1 MFNPSDQGRSF
12 TYHTFFH
19 LENARGRYGCM
30 KHSLCPNNSSMKDD
44 SNDTK
49 NETEKRILS
58 FFLIG
63 QSFLKIFAGAG
74 AKLAGRRL
82 ALKEL
87 MTRWQRVR
95 VLLGHLC

>member
-1 MFNPSDQGRSF
+1 
-12 TYHTFFH
+12 
-19 LENARGRYGCM
+19 
-30 KHSLCPNNSSMKDD
+30 MKDD

-49 NETEKRILS
+49 NETEKRILL

-87 MTRWQRVR
+87 K
-95 VLLGHLC
+95 VLSFVAPL

>member
-1 MFNPSDQGRSF
+1 
-12 TYHTFFH
+12 
-19 LENARGRYGCM
+19 
-30 KHSLCPNNSSMKDD
+30 MKDD

-74 AKLAGRRL
+74 AKLAGRWL

-87 MTRWQRVR
+87 MAFQEDIDEPPKKIWYP
-95 VLLGHLC
+95 

>member
-1 MFNPSDQGRSF
+1 
-12 TYHTFFH
+12 
-19 LENARGRYGCM
+19 
-30 KHSLCPNNSSMKDD
+30 MKDD

-49 NETEKRILS
+49 NETEKRILL

-82 ALKEL
+82 SRNEL
-87 MTRWQRVR
+87 RTEIIKLILSWEFRSFNFVYGNLFIYFSGQFCSTENRMTVSKIRVPT
-95 VLLGHLC
+95 

>member
-1 MFNPSDQGRSF
+1 
-12 TYHTFFH
+12 
-19 LENARGRYGCM
+19 
-30 KHSLCPNNSSMKDD
+30 MKDD

-87 MTRWQRVR
+87 TGPFHSLVHFKANG
-95 VLLGHLC
+95 LY

>member
-1 MFNPSDQGRSF
+1 
-12 TYHTFFH
+12 
-19 LENARGRYGCM
+19 
-30 KHSLCPNNSSMKDD
+30 MKDD

-49 NETEKRILS
+49 NEKEIRILL

-82 ALKEL
+82 ARKEL
-87 MTRWQRVR
+87 M
-95 VLLGHLC
+95 LGY

>member
-1 MFNPSDQGRSF
+1 
-12 TYHTFFH
+12 
-19 LENARGRYGCM
+19 
-30 KHSLCPNNSSMKDD
+30 MKDD

-87 MTRWQRVR
+87 KVFPIISPQLRFTCCFM
-95 VLLGHLC
+95 LFH

>member
-49 NETEKRILS
+49 NETENRILPS
-58 FFLIG
+58 LVLR
-63 QSFLKIFAGAG
+63 QSFVKSIGVFPGHRVTG
-74 AKLAGRRL
+74 MSGTSGR
-82 ALKEL
+82 
-87 MTRWQRVR
+87 
-95 VLLGHLC
+95 

>member
-1 MFNPSDQGRSF
+1 
-12 TYHTFFH
+12 
-19 LENARGRYGCM
+19 
-30 KHSLCPNNSSMKDD
+30 MKDD

-87 MTRWQRVR
+87 KYSLYLIIFDKIFEFQEFEMHF
-95 VLLGHLC
+95 L

>member
-1 MFNPSDQGRSF
+1 
-12 TYHTFFH
+12 
-19 LENARGRYGCM
+19 
-30 KHSLCPNNSSMKDD
+30 MKDD

-82 ALKEL
+82 ALIEL
-87 MTRWQRVR
+87 ITLESWESNIQCIYFLVK
-95 VLLGHLC
+95 LEIGHTY

>member
-1 MFNPSDQGRSF
+1 
-12 TYHTFFH
+12 
-19 LENARGRYGCM
+19 
-30 KHSLCPNNSSMKDD
+30 MKDD

-58 FFLIG
+58 FFVIG

-87 MTRWQRVR
+87 KSKKCFG
-95 VLLGHLC
+95 LAANGYSIYFPP

>member
-1 MFNPSDQGRSF
+1 
-12 TYHTFFH
+12 
-19 LENARGRYGCM
+19 
-30 KHSLCPNNSSMKDD
+30 MKDD

-87 MTRWQRVR
+87 MMSSNVN
-95 VLLGHLC
+95 L

>member
-49 NETEKRILS
+49 NETENRILPS
-58 FFLIG
+58 VVL
-63 QSFLKIFAGAG
+63 S
-74 AKLAGRRL
+74 AKFCKKHRCISGPPEHIVKKTRGPERVN
-82 ALKEL
+82 EL
-87 MTRWQRVR
+87 
-95 VLLGHLC
+95 

>member
-12 TYHTFFH
+12 TYHIFFH
-19 LENARGRYGCM
+19 LKNARGRYGCM

-87 MTRWQRVR
+87 IRQ
-95 VLLGHLC
+95 

>member
-49 NETEKRILS
+49 NEMEKQILS
-58 FFLIG
+58 FVMIG
-63 QSFLKIFAGAG
+63 QSFVNSIGVLQGAG
-74 AKLAGRRL
+74 AKLAGRRP
-82 ALKEL
+82 AGKEL
-87 MTRWQRVR
+87 INPNFRFIK
-95 VLLGHLC
+95 

>member
-1 MFNPSDQGRSF
+1 
-12 TYHTFFH
+12 
-19 LENARGRYGCM
+19 
-30 KHSLCPNNSSMKDD
+30 MKDD
-44 SNDTK
+44 SSDTK

-87 MTRWQRVR
+87 IGLIFISVTCILYS
-95 VLLGHLC
+95 LLLDDRLG

>member
-1 MFNPSDQGRSF
+1 
-12 TYHTFFH
+12 
-19 LENARGRYGCM
+19 
-30 KHSLCPNNSSMKDD
+30 MKDD
-44 SNDTK
+44 SSDTK

-82 ALKEL
+82 ALKENSVQEFTPHKSL
-87 MTRWQRVR
+87 LRITMNVFTR
-95 VLLGHLC
+95 